1 MLESKSPTP
10 KYVAAE
16 ELRVLQACLQRWRT
30 EVEADVK
37 GNFSI
42 HVSWLIHTAREWD
55 RNRDGHNRKQWFL
68 VPVPVPVWCVQYIA

>member
-1 MLESKSPTP
+1 MRYYLYQVLESKSPTP

-30 EVEADVK
+30 EVGADVK

-42 HVSWLIHTAREWD
+42 VV
-55 RNRDGHNRKQWFL
+55 L
-68 VPVPVPVWCVQYIA
+68 VPTAEPSSHLFQTMDWMV

>member
-37 GNFSI
+37 GNFSM
-42 HVSWLIHTAREWD
+42 HVLWLIHTARD
-55 RNRDGHNRKQWFL
+55 RERDRDRHRDGHTRKQWFPVS
-68 VPVPVPVWCVQYIA
+68 VPVPM